1 MYAPSTPEHRA
12 HQVRQQQTQIYSYNY
27 TPSPNAPRTSYQ
39 QTLWQQAQAQRSVSN
54 AWEQAKAI
62 GQSVYDWGA
71 SRTREAT
78 NIVRNWTKSLEET
91 ITHVC
96 TTAERWGQ
104 SVTTNKTN
112 IKVADFHKIEEA
124 NKYGLTVAEKTKI
137 DTMSMADLKAKYSS
151 VIGNYNTYIGTGY
164 FNPLANGENRAVIER
179 YKILK
184 AEEEAKIA
192 AKAAEMN
199 KYHYLNLY
207 KTIAETGLRPDG
219 TPATDLEKKIAPYV
233 VPIGSLFEAGKSF
246 AVAYSAYVGYQN
258 YYGKPIYGVD
268 TNWSGQPSKPG
279 TVSTKTLAPSFG
291 KNVKP
296 PGSGK
301 AADKLDDV
309 AGIVKAVDRV
319 DDVDGGAKVVRSG
332 SDNVKNPLEN
342 IVYTDKVKRQM
353 EQGDFHSFP
362 EAVDSF
368 GSDGKI
374 TKIIGGDGIER
385 TKVEISGSYKGR
397 YGIFEYIIE
406 PNNTVNHRFFRP
418 N

>member
-1 MYAPSTPEHRA
+1 M
-12 HQVRQQQTQIYSYNY
+12 
-27 TPSPNAPRTSYQ
+27 
-39 QTLWQQAQAQRSVSN
+39 
-54 AWEQAKAI
+54 
-62 GQSVYDWGA
+62 
-71 SRTREAT
+71 
-78 NIVRNWTKSLEET
+78 
-91 ITHVC
+91 
-96 TTAERWGQ
+96 Q

-112 IKVADFHKIEEA
+112 IKFADFHKIEEA

-164 FNPLANGENRAVIER
+164 FNLLANGENRAVIER

-207 KTIAETGLRPDG
+207 KTIAETGLRPNG
-219 TPATDLEKKIAPYV
+219 TPATDSEKKIAPYV

-279 TVSTKTLAPSFG
+279 TVSTKTLAPPFG

-342 IVYTDKVKRQM
+342 VVYTDKVKRQM